1 MGAFDDLI
9 PRPAGGGGL
18 FDDLI
23 PQPAAGP
30 VTPPNPPGFT
40 APTGPAL
47 APPSMAGRVASGV
60 RETWRGAAQLAGAP
74 VDLVNSIMGK
84 VGLPTSD
91 RPFMGSRMIDEA
103 VSNYAVDPT
112 IEAITGRQET
122 ADLQKANPNVPT
134 EGGAPIGQRVYGS
147 FMNTPDALDRYLTNT
162 YGAEGQGWYKMSDQ
176 FGKPTERRV
185 VRDKS
190 GQERIFNPPGLDR
203 GDVASMVGG
212 VPDFLGGVGG
222 AVASIPAYVFGPGV
236 GIPASGV
243 ASAAGSQLV
252 GESVGR
258 LFPENRASEPDVLG
272 QVVPRAAKEGAVDA
286 LVGTIMGGVG
296 RLGVGIANKVRAP
309 FAQSASDPLAT
320 EFRGAADRLKT
331 QGYDIAPL
339 PSEGGAGGFVPRM
352 EGFLEKLPGS
362 AEKMRTFREGGDKAI
377 SQFQG
382 DIGGG
387 VDPAKVGRE
396 AVSEI
401 STQRQN
407 LRIDREEGLARAD
420 DMLAKNEA
428 GLLERQ
434 GPLVGAEA
442 AGAQAKAGLEG
453 AREGFKKEAKRLY
466 DTARALPGGTDP
478 IVDMAPVKA
487 QVKAIRT
494 ALPPTQEGG
503 ASGQFAPD
511 GLNTFLSGVD
521 SIADNVTI
529 DQAKQMR
536 TLVYDALDDKTILP
550 GVSERYLS
558 ELGKSLTS
566 AIDGS
571 VKRAGTPELQKAL
584 TEANTFYAGNVD
596 KFSRR
601 GVAENFRDPTQPGY
615 VEDNQVVS
623 KLLQGAGKP
632 GVIRDM
638 KATMG
643 ENSPQWAAA
652 RRQAVEQIMDSGR
665 NQTLYGRKVVNVDG
679 LVGRLN
685 QLDDET
691 VKELF
696 GVADAKQLRNLAA
709 DVSNRT
715 KYLDA
720 GAMSQNGS
728 PNIMQQ
734 LRSAATADEQ
744 ISRDYRNNVIGPFL
758 RGEDGAAAK
767 MNPDELVPFLYRKA
781 SPDEIRNVIGRLP
794 PDMKGKVEKAA
805 VSDIIENAISKGRGD
820 IDAVRRLV
828 TGQANPASSQGIAEV
843 LGAGKD
849 AASTQ
854 QRARVEALLSPE
866 SRQALQDLALIT
878 ARRQERDATTS
889 AIGGLAAG
897 AAVTNML
904 SNPASGFQAA
914 AVARGLAQLVTNPS
928 FRKWATNTKQTVLSP
943 ATMAQMPNV
952 GETLADILAGAGGEN
967 SDIEAAGQWLRQGVS
982 QVDEQGR
989 RALKPPDG
997 ASSWEQYFGGKRE
1010 PR

>member
-1 MGAFDDLI
+1 MGMFDDLI
-9 PRPAGGGGL
+9 PQQATPQGGL

-23 PQPAAGP
+23 PQPAGP
-30 VTPPNPPGFT
+30 PAPQQGAIAPRPGVGGNTVPGTP
-40 APTGPAL
+40 
-47 APPSMAGRVASGV
+47 APPAPQRGMLDVARDV
-60 RETWRGAAQLAGAP
+60 VGAP
-74 VDLVNSIMGK
+74 NRL
-84 VGLPTSD
+84 
-91 RPFMGSRMIDEA
+91 FQ
-103 VSNYAVDPT
+103 NYVADPV
-112 IEAITGRQET
+112 IEAITGSKET
-122 ADLQKANPNVPT
+122 AELAQANPGVT
-134 EGGAPIGQRVYGS
+134 AAGGAPLGKRVYGS
-147 FMNTPDALDRYLTNT
+147 FMNTPDALDRYLTNS
-162 YGAEGQGWYKMSDQ
+162 YGPEGQGWYKMSDQ

-185 VRDKS
+185 VRDKD

-203 GDVASMVGG
+203 GDVASMIGG
-212 VPDFLGGVGG
+212 VPDFLGGVAGG
-222 AVASIPAYVFGPGV
+222 VASIPAYVFGPGV

-243 ASAAGSQLV
+243 ASAAGAQLV
-252 GESVGR
+252 GEGVSR
-258 LFPENRASEPDVLG
+258 LFPENRASEPDVIG
-272 QVVPRAAKEGAVDA
+272 QVLPRAAKEGVMDA

-309 FAQSASDPLAT
+309 FAGSASDPMAT
-320 EFRGAADRLKT
+320 EFRGAAERLKT

-362 AEKMRTFREGGDKAI
+362 AEKMRSFREGGDAAI
-377 SQFQG
+377 SRFQG

-396 AVSEI
+396 AVSEF

-420 DMLAKNEA
+420 DTIAKNETD
-428 GLLERQ
+428 LLNRQ

-453 AREGFKKEAKRLY
+453 AREGFKTEAKRLY
-466 DTARALPGGTDP
+466 DDFRTSPGGTDP

-487 QVKAIRT
+487 QVDAIRKS
-494 ALPPTQEGG
+494 LPPEAKTTELADTGLLDASGAPLKKEVERGGG
-503 ASGQFAPD
+503 ASSEFTPD
-511 GLNTFLSGVD
+511 GLNRFLRGVD
-521 SIADNVTI
+521 DVADTMTV

-558 ELGKSLTS
+558 QLGKSLT
-566 AIDGS
+566 AALDGS
-571 VKRAGTPELQKAL
+571 VKRARPEAAEKLAKAN
-584 TEANTFYAGNVD
+584 EFYAGNVD

-696 GVADAKQLRNLAA
+696 GVADAKQLRSLAV

-720 GAMSQNGS
+720 DALSQNGS

-794 PDMKGKVEKAA
+794 PDMKDKVEKAA

-849 AASTQ
+849 VASTQ

-943 ATMAQMPNV
+943 AAMAQMPNT
-952 GETLADILAGAGGEN
+952 GETLVDILAGAGGEN
-967 SDIEAAGQWLRQGVS
+967 SDIEAAGQWLRQGIS

-989 RALKPPDG
+989 RALKPPEG
-997 ASSWEQYFGGKRE
+997 AASWEQYFGGKSATR
-1010 PR
+1010 